1 MNILDPRF
9 KYVNSV
15 ATDVRKTFARIR
27 REQERQRAA
36 LASPKSAQVVSLNQ
50 GDKRRVG

>member
-15 ATDVRKTFARIR
+15 ATDLRKTFARVR
-27 REQERQRAA
+27 REQERQRLAA
-36 LASPKSAQVVSLNQ
+36 VPAKRAQVLSLTP
-50 GDKRRVG
+50 GEKRRTG